1 MTSVINTT
9 QFLSSLFFPYLSAAL
24 LILTHHLTT
33 LRCLLPDWSM
43 FVRQIH
49 NIQLSINNLF

>member
-1 MTSVINTT
+1 MTSVMNTT

-49 NIQLSINNLF
+49 